1 MLAETLSIWSATDT
15 MKRSLWLTVATPCCL
30 AFIISCSVSTP
41 DANDVE
47 TGADHTIDRGEL
59 PSTEDISPESAGTDL
74 APLDVVP
81 DVAPD
86 VPPDVPTVVLDDLA
100 SIAELDELSL
110 FTFMIF
116 SDNKGD
122 APGQSLSMTG
132 VDLAIG
138 EMDARFA
145 IGLGDHL
152 KGGSRELQGFVPF
165 VTSDPWWSTAFY
177 PNIADG
183 ENAYYGSGQGDWG
196 AGAGLVDDLGLCE
209 FPGVTCRDNHAEYHA
224 VLEFD
229 DITVHLVSVHYPD
242 SGEDQFPEASRAYLV
257 EEISG
262 IEKSGKE
269 IVVGA
274 AHTGMWIQKLDP
286 EDQELVLDRADLLLG
301 ATSHL
306 YERYDYPDH
315 QALFLNTGAAGYSLF
330 NNYLQVNVLA
340 NPLRLIVQNMPAEA
354 ARTLQAGGNCWVKIV
369 GGLIEPCNFNNGKS
383 WGMFGED

>member
-1 MLAETLSIWSATDT
+1 
-15 MKRSLWLTVATPCCL
+15 MKEKLWLTVATL
-30 AFIISCSVSTP
+30 AYLTVVYSCSVSPSATQ
-41 DANDVE
+41 DVGF
-47 TGADHTIDRGEL
+47 GADYRSDRANHDLRE
-59 PSTEDISPESAGTDL
+59 EISLESVGTDL
-74 APLDVVP
+74 VVADMASEVLP

-86 VPPDVPTVVLDDLA
+86 VPQVALNDLLAIGELDD
-100 SIAELDELSL
+100 LSL
-110 FTFMIF
+110 FTFLVF

-132 VDLAIG
+132 VELAVG

-183 ENAYYGSGQGDWG
+183 ENAYYGSSQGDWG
-196 AGAGLVDDLGLCE
+196 AGAGLLVDLGLCE
-209 FPGVTCRDNHAEYHA
+209 SPGVTCRDNHAEYHA
-224 VLEFD
+224 VQTLD
-229 DITVHLVSVHYPD
+229 DITVHLISVHYPD

-257 EEISG
+257 SEIEAV
-262 IEKSGKE
+262 EKSGKE
-269 IVVGA
+269 IIIGA
-274 AHTGMWIQKLDP
+274 AHTGMWVQMLEP
-286 EDQELVLDRADLLLG
+286 ADQELVLSKADLLLG
-301 ATSHL
+301 ATTHF

-330 NNYLQVNVLA
+330 NNYLQVNVLD

-354 ARTLQAGGNCWVKIV
+354 ERTLQAGGNCWVKNI
-369 GGLIEPCNFNNGKS
+369 GGLVEPCDFKNGHS
-383 WGMFGED
+383 WGMFGDEGL

>member
-1 MLAETLSIWSATDT
+1 MMAETLSILSATET
-15 MKRSLWLTVATPCCL
+15 MKRSLWLTVATL
-30 AFIISCSVSTP
+30 TYLTFMFSCSESSP
-41 DANDVE
+41 DVIDAG
-47 TGADHTIDRGEL
+47 TWADHTNDRGDFL
-59 PSTEDISPESAGTDL
+59 STEDISPDSVGTDL
-74 APLDVVP
+74 APADVVP
-81 DVAPD
+81 DVALD
-86 VPPDVPTVVLDDLA
+86 VPPEVATVVLHDLA
-100 SIAELDELSL
+100 TIAQLDELSL
-110 FTFMIF
+110 FTFLIF

-132 VDLAIG
+132 VNLAIG

-165 VTSDPWWSTAFY
+165 VTSEPWWSTAFY

-183 ENAYYGSGQGDWG
+183 ENAYYGNGQGDWG

-209 FPGVTCRDNHAEYHA
+209 LPGVTCRDNHAEYHA
-224 VLEFD
+224 VLAFD
-229 DITVHLVSVHYPD
+229 EITVHLISVHYPD

-269 IVVGA
+269 IVIAA
-274 AHTGMWIQKLDP
+274 AHTGMWIQKLEP
-286 EDQELVLDRADLLLG
+286 VDQELVLDRADLLLG
-301 ATSHL
+301 ATSHF

-330 NNYLQVNVLA
+330 NNYLQVNVLD
-340 NPLRLIVQNMPAEA
+340 NPLRLIVQNMPAEEE
-354 ARTLQAGGNCWVKIV
+354 RTLQAGGNCWVKEV
-369 GGLIEPCNFNNGKS
+369 GGLIEPCDFQNGKS